1 MCMCD
6 YNCITIFADIKWMS
20 LQIHIP
26 NKVIFGS
33 ETIIE
38 CQEISVSKRY
48 QKYSDAT
55 KYFTQTNKK
64 KKHIPDTKD

>member
-1 MCMCD
+1 MD
-6 YNCITIFADIKWMS
+6 VS

-64 KKHIPDTKD
+64 KEHIPDTKDSSDRFFRL

>member
-1 MCMCD
+1 MD
-6 YNCITIFADIKWMS
+6 VS

-64 KKHIPDTKD
+64 KRAYSRY